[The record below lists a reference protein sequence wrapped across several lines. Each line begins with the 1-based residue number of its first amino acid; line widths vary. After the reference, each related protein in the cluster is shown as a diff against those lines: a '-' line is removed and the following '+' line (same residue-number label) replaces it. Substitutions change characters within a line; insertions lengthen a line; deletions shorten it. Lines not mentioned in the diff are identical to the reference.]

1 MIFEQIHAGG
11 DRNFAYLIGD
21 DTTKEAVIVDPASDP
36 ARVMERVVAHG
47 LKCLYLV
54 NTHTH
59 HDHTAGNDHI
69 LSETGA
75 KLLSGADTVS
85 DGEVIELGAV
95 KLTFIHT
102 PGHTPESLCL
112 LATEGQSAG
121 HVVTGDTLFVG
132 KVGGTGFGDDAR
144 AEYDSL
150 HNKLLTLPDAT
161 GVWPGHDY
169 GAAPESTIGNERKT
183 NPFLQRESF
192 EDFVDLKRNW
202 VAYKEKH
209 GIK

>member
-1 MIFEQIHAGG
+1 MIFEQIRAGG

-21 DTTKEAVIVDPASDP
+21 ENSRQALIVDPASDP
-36 ARVMERVVAHG
+36 AKVMERVAFHG
-47 LKCLYLV
+47 LKVLYLV

-59 HDHTAGNDHI
+59 HDHIAGNDHI
-69 LSETGA
+69 LSETDA
-75 KLLSGADTVS
+75 KLLSGAEAVR
-85 DGEVIELGAV
+85 DGETLALGAV
-95 KLTFIHT
+95 SLTFLHT

-112 LATEGQSAG
+112 LATEGEAPG

-150 HNKLLTLPDAT
+150 HKKLLTLPDAT
-161 GVWPGHDY
+161 RVWPGHDY
-169 GAAPESTIGNERKT
+169 GAAPDSTIGNERET
-183 NPFLQRESF
+183 NPFLERDSF
-192 EDFVDLKRNW
+192 EGFVDLKRNW
-202 VAYKEKH
+202 LAYKEKH